1 MREKIYKIFYYLI
14 ILYFFVGSILSAY
27 ASFFSAIEL
36 LSWFAT
42 IVSLTFFII
51 NILTIILLI
60 KILTNK
66 IKSVHVLNYLLL
78 AQVPSFAVMGIKYV
92 YNCGCYITSGVESP
106 LVFGVAWSIFDVHYC
121 VETGSTQKY
130 FSINIFLILL
140 IYMFNNLTVKHKQN
154 KKI

>member
-1 MREKIYKIFYYLI
+1 MNKVLYYLI
-14 ILYFFVGSILSAY
+14 SLYFFIGAILSAY

-42 IVSLTFFII
+42 VVSLTFFTI
-51 NILTIILLI
+51 NILTIILLF

-66 IKSVHVLNYLLL
+66 NNSIHALNYLLL
-78 AQVPSFAVMGIKYV
+78 TQVPSFAVMGIKYV
-92 YNCGCYITSGVESP
+92 FNCGCYITSGVESP

-140 IYMFNNLTVKHKQN
+140 IYIFNALDEKHKSN
-154 KKI
+154 KKV